1 MSVLFE
7 MDSVRPLDDFAPK
20 FAAWLSNA
28 DRSENNADN
37 VVLLEFYGQR
47 LTAAEAVFCN
57 SYARH
62 LIFGTPAP
70 NLEGGSIHSSPLY
83 RQSLLEKVVREKLT
97 RLDNY
102 VMPLAIKI

>member
-1 MSVLFE
+1 MSALLE
-7 MDSVRPLDDFAPK
+7 IDSVRPLEDFAPK
-20 FAAWLSNA
+20 FAQWLSGA
-28 DRSENNADN
+28 DRNENHTDKP
-37 VVLLEFYGQR
+37 VLLEFYGQK